1 MSLLYNT
8 YKAFN
13 SLFDLKNIERVN
25 DVFGLFKKKGR
36 ISVVPAPLGDLPTF
50 PSPAELDELR
60 LEPKMPVP
68 KPMHLKLPPVPHMHR
83 MHHQLKSHS
92 AKPHMEHTIQ
102 SELNRP
108 VFLKADLFQ
117 SVLHDVQTVRGRLD
131 KSERMIAR
139 LEEVHDSQ
147 GRLLENWHS
156 TLKEVHDKLLFVD
169 GILFKKGDVHE

>member
-1 MSLLYNT
+1 M
-8 YKAFN
+8 
-13 SLFDLKNIERVN
+13 
-25 DVFGLFKKKGR
+25 
-36 ISVVPAPLGDLPTF
+36 
-50 PSPAELDELR
+50 
-60 LEPKMPVP
+60 
-68 KPMHLKLPPVPHMHR
+68 
-83 MHHQLKSHS
+83 
-92 AKPHMEHTIQ
+92 
-102 SELNRP
+102 
-108 VFLKADLFQ
+108 KADLFQ